1 LNRIRLSILASVA
14 LIASLTAQ
22 EAVGRQ
28 VSTEKL
34 QSNLDLPYSV
44 NFDSRIDSVREVSF
58 TLAPGGIAELHSETG
73 RPTFLQVI
81 KGTLTSHP
89 RGRSEA
95 ILHAGDGLIESDDG
109 NYWIENSGS
118 EPAEFIFLQVH
129 DNRTH

>member
-1 LNRIRLSILASVA
+1 MNRIRLSILASVA

-22 EAVGRQ
+22 EVVGRQ
-28 VSTEKL
+28 APTETL

-58 TLAPGGIAELHSETG
+58 TLAPGGIAELHSEIG
-73 RPTFLQVI
+73 RPTLIQVI

-89 RGRSEA
+89 RGRPEA
-95 ILHAGDGLIESDDG
+95 ILNVGDGLIESDDG

-118 EPAEFIFLQVH
+118 EPAEFIFLRVH